1 MWTQT
6 QGRSFS
12 LTGARDHLF
21 LPPPPSPVDLGIAL
35 QGAGEPSSLPGQ
47 QCVQPCPLISAQ
59 TSWDV
64 IGALSS
70 ENPSLRNGGLGQQ
83 LPTASDTCSPRD
95 VMP

>member
-21 LPPPPSPVDLGIAL
+21 LPPPPPVDLGITL
-35 QGAGEPSSLPGQ
+35 WGAGEPSSLSGQ
-47 QCVQPCPLISAQ
+47 RCVHLRLLISEQ

-70 ENPSLRNGGLGQQ
+70 ENPSLRKWPGAA
-83 LPTASDTCSPRD
+83 ASYCVQHVLST
-95 VMP
+95 